1 MLWNT
6 TLTCAAVGV
15 TPFSVS
21 LASKLK
27 PPPGLN
33 VAVSALALAT
43 AVFSAGTS
51 TFTLALEQG
60 VPDGRLHK
68 A

>member
-1 MLWNT
+1 MVWNT

-21 LASKLK
+21 LASRLK
-27 PPPGLN
+27 PPPALK
-33 VAVSALALAT
+33 VAASAVAT
-43 AVFSAGTS
+43 AVYSAGTS

-60 VPDGRLHK
+60 VPDGRLHRV
-68 A
+68 